1 MSSLTINPKWNSE
14 INQVENGEPI
24 TGGALG
30 NANLASRQ
38 LGENIFYLKQKV
50 ENDLATKAN
59 KADVYTKTEA
69 DGRYSQKSTTLN
81 GYGITDAY
89 TKSQIDNLVNSKTGD
104 LTTLKTTDKTQ
115 LVKSINEMFDN
126 TKGVVDLYNKNVEAG
141 AGING
146 WVAQLIVDASGKTQQ
161 EINDFGVAKW
171 RDKEGGYDLN
181 ARVTLENGDIVK
193 SVVPNNTTNP
203 KINMSGWLLEQAS
216 MVDLSGLSLAD
227 GTDISAMINNE
238 LQKSAERPIRLIL
251 PCGNFDLSTSL
262 QSPTTSKGVI
272 LDLNGSVLKPRASY
286 SSSDGY
292 LITLSSTTDYPAAII
307 NGTIDGIKRP
317 QNLFEVTNIT
327 TLLRDATNGIFL
339 KGINVGLKNLS
350 IKNLY
355 GQTTKYFARNAV
367 TENVFIDNC
376 GGHWHAN
383 DTYDMFGDAFYIGT
397 GFNSTGEIFVS
408 FKNVRAFGKYSTQY
422 PENHQAGSPLNRTM
436 FSRIGLTIEKFGGSF
451 NNTVYVN
458 FDNCDFR
465 NFERGIHQELE
476 GITTYLNMVNTR
488 FDYAV
493 LFGAYLTDTLNS
505 YAYNCTFNNLDSDW
519 LSSRGV
525 VRSYDGESIAIL
537 ENCTVSEIGTTT
549 RKNMFGMGGTL
560 KAINTTF
567 NNVQDIWCEN
577 LQLKLNNCTINVSKQ
592 SSASFL
598 TYDGLTDL
606 KDVTVNYVGTDVNTV
621 KTYVDWSHINMTN
634 VTLEN
639 ITPPKHIINQ
649 STNMQNNSLIVPD
662 GNTQDWKGWKFNV
675 RNKSGKILHRS
686 SIYWGIP
693 ESTVNRQD
701 YLGFSLPKPTTGNLN
716 ILTQELKDYIS
727 KRGLSVIVA
736 RGFDLF
742 NLTSLDSISGDT
754 SNFAQGFSV
763 AIVAADPSNIDKVR
777 IVHAFTHV
785 GNTEAYNLTFDAGFN
800 VTGYG
805 SYTSY
810 VTVCAVPYSNLETLP
825 ALPSKLLNNLSI
837 GKGASVVNAT
847 GTDNTAVTLNLL
859 LTSLR
864 NAGVIQ

>member
-1 MSSLTINPKWNSE
+1 MSCQVNFPLQDIVLLLRDKISPEIIGAVPEEKLEEEVLLFIQPKIDELQEQLSKLPPEVHVVTQILEDTSLK
-14 INQVENGEPI
+14 
-24 TGGALG
+24 
-30 NANLASRQ
+30 
-38 LGENIFYLKQKV
+38 
-50 ENDLATKAN
+50 
-59 KADVYTKTEA
+59 
-69 DGRYSQKSTTLN
+69 TTLN
-81 GYGITDAY
+81 NGKVLTSDLSPLF
-89 TKSQIDNLVNSKTGD
+89 TKFDGLVS
-104 LTTLKTTDKTQ
+104 
-115 LVKSINEMFDN
+115 
-126 TKGVVDLYNKNVEAG
+126 LYEKNVEAG
-141 AGING
+141 VGING
-146 WVAQLIVDASGKTQQ
+146 WAAQLIVDASGKTQQ

-171 RDKEGGYDLN
+171 RDKAGGYDLN
-181 ARVTLENGDIVK
+181 ARVTLENGDIIK

-203 KINMSGWLLEQAS
+203 KTNMSGWLLEQAS
-216 MVDLSGLSLAD
+216 MIDLSGLSLAND
-227 GTDISAMINNE
+227 TDISALINNA
-238 LQKSAERPIRLIL
+238 LQKSTDRPIKLIL
-251 PCGNFDLSTSL
+251 PCGNFDLSVSIKT
-262 QSPTTSKGVI
+262 PTTSKGVI
-272 LDLNGSVLKPRASY
+272 IDLNGSVLKPRASY
-286 SSSDGY
+286 SNPDGY
-292 LITLSSTTDYPAAII
+292 LITLSSTTDYPAAVI

-355 GQTTKYFARNAV
+355 GQTTKYFARNAI

-422 PENHQAGSPLNRTM
+422 PENHQTGSPLNRTM
-436 FSRIGLTIEKFGGSF
+436 YSRIGLTIEKFGGSF

-465 NFERGIHQELE
+465 NFERGIHQELK
-476 GITTYLNMVNTR
+476 GITTYLNMLNTR

-505 YAYNCTFNNLDSDW
+505 YAYNCAFNNLDSDW

-525 VRSYDGESIAIL
+525 VRSYDGKSIAIL
-537 ENCTVSEIGTTT
+537 ENCTVNEMGATT
-549 RKNMFGMGGTL
+549 RRNLFGMDGTL
-560 KAINTTF
+560 SATNTTF
-567 NNVQDIWCEN
+567 NNVQYNWSEN
-577 LQLKLNNCTINVSKQ
+577 LQLKLNNCTVNVSKHA
-592 SSASFL
+592 SDSFL
-598 TYDGLTDL
+598 TYGGFANL
-606 KDVTVNYVGTDVNTV
+606 KDVTVNYVGTDVDTV
-621 KTYVDWSHINMTN
+621 KTYEHWKNISMTN

-639 ITPPKHIINQ
+639 ITPPKGTVNQ
-649 STNMQNNSLIVPD
+649 STGMQNNTLIVPD
-662 GNTQDWKGWKFNV
+662 GNTQNWKGWKFDV
-675 RNKSGKILHRS
+675 RTKSGSILHRS
-686 SIYWGIP
+686 SIYWGVP

-701 YLGFSLPKPTTGNLN
+701 YLGFSLPKPASGNLN

-727 KRGLSVIVA
+727 KRGLSVVIA
-736 RGFDLF
+736 RGSDFF
-742 NLTSLDSISGDT
+742 SLTPLESISGDT

-763 AIVAADPSNIDKVR
+763 AIVAADPSNADKVR
-777 IVHAFTHV
+777 VVQPFTHV

-800 VTGYG
+800 VTRYG
-805 SYTSY
+805 LYTSY
-810 VTVCAVPYSNLETLP
+810 VLVCAVPYSNLETLP
-825 ALPSKLLNNLSI
+825 ALPSTLLNNLSI
-837 GKGASVVNAT
+837 SKGTSVVNAT